1 MHKFINMKNLK
12 IFIVPVILLSMVF
25 LTSCGAKQKKKEQ
38 ENVNPTTSEN
48 IDRSEDS
55 KNIIGIWKFLDR
67 DNWFELRADGT
78 YDAGKDGEIVKTN
91 LTWELDIEKGTLTLN
106 DPKKTKVMNYKLLG
120 DELIMNREGMKK
132 AMTAVRV
139 TERP

>member
-1 MHKFINMKNLK
+1 MKNLK
-12 IFIVPVILLSMVF
+12 IFIVPIILLSMVF
-25 LTSCGAKQKKKEQ
+25 LTSCGEKPKKKE
-38 ENVNPTTSEN
+38 NKSPNTSEN
-48 IDRSEDS
+48 IDRSEDA
-55 KNIIGIWKFLDR
+55 KNIIGIWKFLER
-67 DNWFELRADGT
+67 ENWFELKADGT

-120 DELIMNREGMKK
+120 DELILNREGMKK